1 MITLGRLLL
10 LPLVVGLT
18 LGGPF
23 AAEAQPAGR
32 MPVVGYLSALS
43 HSNPDVRRY
52 LDVTRQELRAL
63 GYVEGQTVAI
73 EYRWA
78 DGKIERL
85 PDLAAELVGLKVDV
99 IVASGGVPVAQA
111 AQRATKE
118 IPIIMTAPADPV
130 ADGLVA
136 SLARPGGNVT
146 GFAIVSHE
154 LIGKELEL
162 LREAVPKVT
171 RVAVL
176 WNPTNRGNT
185 HQLRAAEAAAQALGL
200 QLQAL
205 GVRDPGE
212 IDGAFRAMTR
222 ERAGGL
228 VVLLDSMLLGQRGRI
243 ADLAARN
250 RLPAVYGLRLH
261 VDAGGLMAYAANQT
275 EVSRRVASFVDRI
288 LKGANPANLAVEL
301 PTQFELTINMKAAR
315 ALGLTLPPW
324 LLSRADHIIE

>member
-1 MITLGRLLL
+1 MVTLGRLSLIL
-10 LPLVVGLT
+10 AMGLA
-18 LGGPF
+18 LGGPL
-23 AAEAQPAGR
+23 AAEAQPARR
-32 MPVVGYLSALS
+32 MPVVGYLSARS
-43 HSNPDVRRY
+43 HSNPDVQRY
-52 LDVTRQELRAL
+52 LDVTRQELRSL
-63 GYVEGQTVAI
+63 GHVEGQTIAI

-78 DGKIERL
+78 DGKVERL
-85 PDLAAELVGLKVDV
+85 PELAAELVGLQVDV

-111 AQRATKE
+111 AKQATKA
-118 IPIIMTAPADPV
+118 IPIIMTGPADPV

-176 WNPTNRGNT
+176 WNPANRGNT
-185 HQLRAAEAAAQALGL
+185 HQLRAAEGAARALGL
-200 QLQAL
+200 QLQSF

-212 IDGAFRAMTR
+212 IDGAFQAMTR
-222 ERAGGL
+222 ERAGAL

-261 VDAGGLMAYAANQT
+261 VDAGGLMAYSASPS
-275 EVSRRVASFVDRI
+275 EVSRRVASYVDRI
-288 LKGANPANLAVEL
+288 LKGANPADLPVEL

-315 ALGLTLPPW
+315 ALGLTLPAS
-324 LLSRADHIIE
+324 LLSRADHTIE